1 MIKEDASPQ
10 SKFDYTVRKITDSS
24 FKKPPKQECSSM
36 SLSQTEIADLRINT
50 RWIVPIESD
59 SHEQVLINHCLL
71 IKGGIILTIEPQ
83 AHCTIAAKET
93 IDLGEQVLMP
103 GWINAHGHAAM
114 SLFRGLADDLPLM
127 TWLQD
132 HIWPAEGQHV
142 NEDFVK
148 EGTELAIAE
157 MIQSGTTT
165 FADMYFYP
173 QQSGEAALKTGIR
186 AVCFT
191 PVLDFPTNYAQNADE
206 YIRKAV
212 ECNDRFNNHPLN
224 NNKRVKIGF
233 GPHAPYTVSDE
244 PLKEIT
250 ILADQ
255 LDMPVQIHLH
265 ETAFE
270 ISESLEKFNKRPTQR
285 LADIDFLNERV
296 SCVHMTQIDSNDINI
311 LQKTGA
317 SVVHCPESNLK
328 LASGF
333 CPISKL
339 SKADIPLAIGT
350 DGAASNNDL
359 DMFSE
364 TKTAALLAKG
374 VSQDASSIPAIEALA
389 MATLGGARALG
400 IDEIT
405 GSLKPGKAADIQ
417 VINLNTLSSQPV
429 FDPISHLVYC
439 AKSTQVSHVWVNG
452 TCLLKDGQLTAID
465 EAALIDQAKSWAS
478 KIQPSPMIN

>member
-1 MIKEDASPQ
+1 MSETSQKESVQ
-10 SKFDYTVRKITDSS
+10 
-24 FKKPPKQECSSM
+24 
-36 SLSQTEIADLRINT
+36 ADLRINAH
-50 RWIVPIESD
+50 WIVPIESPCELTSD
-59 SHEQVLINHCLL
+59 DQVLIDHCIL
-71 IKGGIILTIEPQ
+71 IKDGLILAIEKQ
-83 AHCTIAAKET
+83 TDCQTSAKET
-93 IDLGEQVLMP
+93 LDLGQQVLMP

-127 TWLQD
+127 TWLQE
-132 HIWPAEGQHV
+132 HIWPAEGRHV
-142 NEDFVK
+142 DEDFVRQ
-148 EGTELAIAE
+148 GSELAIAE

-165 FADMYFYP
+165 YADMYFYP
-173 QQSGEAALKTGIR
+173 QQSGEAALAAGIR
-186 AVCFT
+186 SVCFT

-212 ECNDRFNNHPLN
+212 ECNDRFNSHPLN
-224 NNKRVKIGF
+224 QHPQNKHKLVQIGF

-250 ILADQ
+250 VLADQ
-255 LDMPVQIHLH
+255 LEMPVQIHLH

-270 ISESLEKFNKRPTQR
+270 VSESLEKFNKRPTQR
-285 LADIDFLNERV
+285 LADLGFLNERV
-296 SCVHMTQIDSNDINI
+296 SCVHMTQIDDSDITL

-339 SKADIPLAIGT
+339 SQANIPLSIGT

-374 VSQDASSIPAIEALA
+374 VSQDANSIPAIEALT

-400 IDEIT
+400 LEDIT
-405 GSLKPGKAADIQ
+405 GSLKVGKAADIQ
-417 VINLNTLSSQPV
+417 VIDLNSLSSQPI

-439 AKSTQVSHVWVNG
+439 AKSTQVSHVWING
-452 TCLLKDGQLTAID
+452 KCLLKEGQLTTLN
-465 EAALIDQAKSWAS
+465 EKKLIQQAKVWTD
-478 KIQPSPMIN
+478 KIQPAIN

>member
-1 MIKEDASPQ
+1 MSPDTTT
-10 SKFDYTVRKITDSS
+10 SRNTANKA
-24 FKKPPKQECSSM
+24 E
-36 SLSQTEIADLRINT
+36 ADLRINAK
-50 RWIVPIESD
+50 WIVPIESVSSQND
-59 SHEQVLINHCLL
+59 QNSNNHALIDHCIL
-71 IKGGIILTIEPQ
+71 IKDGLILAIEKQ
-83 AHCTIAAKET
+83 TDCQISTKET
-93 IDLGEQVLMP
+93 LDLGEQVLMP
-103 GWINAHGHAAM
+103 GWVNAHGHAAM

-127 TWLQD
+127 IWLQE

-142 NEDFVK
+142 DESFVK

-157 MIQSGTTT
+157 MIQSGITT

-173 QQSGEAALKTGIR
+173 QQSAEAALKAGIR

-212 ECNDRFNNHPLN
+212 ECNDRFNNHPM
-224 NNKRVKIGF
+224 NKQGLVQIGF

-250 ILADQ
+250 ELADQ
-255 LDMPVQIHLH
+255 LNMPVQIHLH

-270 ISESLEKFNKRPTQR
+270 VSESLEKFNKRPTKR
-285 LADIDFLNERV
+285 LADIGFLTERV
-296 SCVHMTQIDSNDINI
+296 SCVHMTQIDDNDIKL

-317 SVVHCPESNLK
+317 SIVHCPESNLK

-333 CPISKL
+333 CPILKL
-339 SKADIPLAIGT
+339 SEAGIPLAIGT

-374 VSQDASSIPAIEALA
+374 ISQDASAIPAIEALTI
-389 MATLGGARALG
+389 ATLGGARALG

-417 VINLNTLSSQPV
+417 AINFNTLSSQPV

-439 AKSTQVSHVWVNG
+439 AKSSQVSHVWVNG
-452 TCLLKDGQLTAID
+452 QCLLKEGKLTTLN
-465 EAALIDQAKSWAS
+465 EEKLINQAKNWAN
-478 KIQPSPMIN
+478 KIQPAIK

>member
-1 MIKEDASPQ
+1 MTLLQ
-10 SKFDYTVRKITDSS
+10 
-24 FKKPPKQECSSM
+24 
-36 SLSQTEIADLRINT
+36 ADLRLNAK
-50 RWIVPIESD
+50 WIVPIEPASGCAALAD
-59 SHEQVLINHCLL
+59 HCIL
-71 IKGGIILTIEPQ
+71 IKDGLIVAIEPQ
-83 AHCTIAAKET
+83 ATCSLIAEET
-93 IDLGEQVLMP
+93 VELGEKVLMP
-103 GWINAHGHAAM
+103 GWVNAHGHAAM

-142 NEDFVK
+142 DEAFVQQ
-148 EGTELAIAE
+148 GTELAIAE

-165 FADMYFYP
+165 FADMYLYP
-173 QQSGEAALKTGIR
+173 QQSGEAALKAGIR

-191 PVLDFPTNYAQNADE
+191 PVLDFPTNFAQSSDE

-212 ECNDRFNNHPLN
+212 DCHDRFNSHPLN
-224 NNKRVKIGF
+224 QRSVNGKPLVTIGF
-233 GPHAPYTVSDE
+233 GPHAPYTVSDA
-244 PLKEIT
+244 PLIEIT
-250 ILADQ
+250 TLADQ

-270 ISESLEKFNKRPTQR
+270 VSESLEKFNKRPTQR
-285 LADIDFLNERV
+285 LMDIGFLNERV
-296 SCVHMTQIDSNDINI
+296 SCVHMTQINELDIEI

-333 CPISKL
+333 CPIARL
-339 SKADIPLAIGT
+339 SAAKIPLAIGT

-374 VSQDASSIPAIEALA
+374 VSQDASSIPAIEALT
-389 MATLGGARALG
+389 MATLGGAKALG
-400 IDEIT
+400 LDEVT
-405 GSLKPGKAADIQ
+405 GSLQVGKAADIQ
-417 VINLNTLSSQPV
+417 AINLNILSSQPV

-452 TCLLKDGQLTAID
+452 RCLLKGGALTTLNESQLIH
-465 EAALIDQAKSWAS
+465 QAKAWAERIAPANGNS
-478 KIQPSPMIN
+478 AIK

>member
-1 MIKEDASPQ
+1 VS
-10 SKFDYTVRKITDSS
+10 ITMSS
-24 FKKPPKQECSSM
+24 SRET
-36 SLSQTEIADLRINT
+36 SQAQADLRINT
-50 RWIVPIESD
+50 HWIVPIESTSD
-59 SHEQVLINHCLL
+59 HTLINHVLIDHCLL
-71 IKGGIILTIEPQ
+71 IKDGIILAIEPQ
-83 AHCTIAAKET
+83 SSCQISATET
-93 IDLGEQVLMP
+93 LDLGEQVIMP
-103 GWINAHGHAAM
+103 GWVNAHGHAAM

-127 TWLQD
+127 TWLQE

-142 NEDFVK
+142 DEHFVK

-173 QQSGEAALKTGIR
+173 QQSAEAALKAGIR

-212 ECNDRFNNHPLN
+212 ECNDRFNNHPMNEQGL
-224 NNKRVKIGF
+224 VQIGF

-250 ILADQ
+250 VLADQ

-270 ISESLEKFNKRPTQR
+270 VSESLEKYNKRPTQR
-285 LADIDFLNERV
+285 LADIGFLTERV
-296 SCVHMTQIDSNDINI
+296 SCVHMTQIDDTDISI
-311 LQKTGA
+311 LKKTGA
-317 SVVHCPESNLK
+317 AIVHCPESNLK

-339 SKADIPLAIGT
+339 SEAGIPLAIGT

-374 VSQDASSIPAIEALA
+374 VSQDARSIPAIEALT

-400 IDEIT
+400 LEEIT

-417 VINLNTLSSQPV
+417 AINFNTLSSQPV

-452 TCLLKDGQLTAID
+452 RCLLKEGTLTTLN
-465 EAALIDQAKSWAS
+465 EESLIKQAKAWADV
-478 KIQPSPMIN
+478 IQTAAK

>member
-1 MIKEDASPQ
+1 MSTAMIQAQ
-10 SKFDYTVRKITDSS
+10 
-24 FKKPPKQECSSM
+24 
-36 SLSQTEIADLRINT
+36 ADLRINAH
-50 RWIVPIESD
+50 WIVPIETVSNNTPYN
-59 SHEQVLINHCLL
+59 HALIDHCLL
-71 IKGGIILTIEPQ
+71 IKDGIILAIEPQ
-83 AHCTIAAKET
+83 SSCQISATET
-93 IDLGEQVLMP
+93 IDLGQQVLMP
-103 GWINAHGHAAM
+103 GWVNAHGHAAM

-127 TWLQD
+127 TWLQE

-142 NEDFVK
+142 DEKFVK

-173 QQSGEAALKTGIR
+173 QQSAEAALHAGIR

-212 ECNDRFNNHPLN
+212 ECNDRLNNHPMNEQRL
-224 NNKRVKIGF
+224 VQIGF

-270 ISESLEKFNKRPTQR
+270 VSESLEKFNKRPTQR
-285 LADIDFLNERV
+285 LADIGFLTERV
-296 SCVHMTQIDSNDINI
+296 SCVHMTQIDDSDITI
-311 LQKTGA
+311 LQKAGA

-339 SKADIPLAIGT
+339 SEAGIPLSIGT

-374 VSQDASSIPAIEALA
+374 VSEDAGSIPAIEALTI
-389 MATLGGARALG
+389 ATLGGAKALG
-400 IDEIT
+400 IDETT

-417 VINLNTLSSQPV
+417 AIDLNTLSSQPV

-439 AKSTQVSHVWVNG
+439 AKSTQVSHLWVNG
-452 TCLLKDGQLTAID
+452 RCLLKEGKLTTMN
-465 EAALIDQAKSWAS
+465 EETLINQAKAWAS
-478 KIQPSPMIN
+478 KINTSIN

>member
-1 MIKEDASPQ
+1 M
-10 SKFDYTVRKITDSS
+10 SS
-24 FKKPPKQECSSM
+24 TREH
-36 SLSQTEIADLRINT
+36 SQTQADLRINSH
-50 RWIVPIESD
+50 WIVTLENTTDQALTHP
-59 SHEQVLINHCLL
+59 VLIDHCLL
-71 IKGGIILTIEPQ
+71 VKDGIILAIEPQ
-83 AHCTIAAKET
+83 SSCQISATET

-103 GWINAHGHAAM
+103 GWVNAHGHAAM

-127 TWLQD
+127 TWLEQ

-142 NEDFVK
+142 DEDFVSQ
-148 EGTELAIAE
+148 GTELAIAE

-173 QQSGEAALKTGIR
+173 QQSAEAALKSGIR

-212 ECNDRFNNHPLN
+212 ECNDRFNNHPMNEQRL
-224 NNKRVKIGF
+224 VQIGF

-250 ILADQ
+250 MLADQ

-265 ETAFE
+265 ETAVE
-270 ISESLEKFNKRPTQR
+270 VSESLEKFNKRPTQR
-285 LADIDFLNERV
+285 LADIGFLNERV
-296 SCVHMTQIDSNDINI
+296 SCVHMTQIDDSDIAI

-317 SVVHCPESNLK
+317 CIVHCPESNLK

-333 CPISKL
+333 CPIAKL
-339 SKADIPLAIGT
+339 SAAGIPLAIGT
-350 DGAASNNDL
+350 DGAASNNSL

-374 VSQDASSIPAIEALA
+374 ISQDASAVPAIEALT
-389 MATLGGARALG
+389 MATLGGAKALG

-417 VINLNTLSSQPV
+417 AIDLNTLSSQPV

-452 TCLLKDGQLTAID
+452 RCLLKNGKLTTLD
-465 EAALIDQAKSWAS
+465 EETLINQAKDWANV
-478 KIQPSPMIN
+478 IGSPTN

>member
-1 MIKEDASPQ
+1 MP
-10 SKFDYTVRKITDSS
+10 
-24 FKKPPKQECSSM
+24 
-36 SLSQTEIADLRINT
+36 SLHADLRLNAK
-50 RWIVPIESD
+50 WIVPIESV
-59 SHEQVLINHCLL
+59 SGSSVLIDHCIFIKDGL
-71 IKGGIILTIEPQ
+71 ITAIEPQ
-83 AHCTIAAKET
+83 ASCSMAALET
-93 IDLGEQVLMP
+93 LDLGQQVLMP
-103 GWINAHGHAAM
+103 GWVNAHGHAAM

-127 TWLQD
+127 TWLQE

-142 NEDFVK
+142 DQEFVQQ
-148 EGTELAIAE
+148 GSELAIGE

-173 QQSGEAALKTGIR
+173 QQSAEAALKAGIR
-186 AVCFT
+186 AVCFS

-212 ECNDRFNNHPLN
+212 ECNDRFNSHPLN
-224 NNKRVKIGF
+224 QPPSNQHSMNSSKLVTIGF

-250 ILADQ
+250 TLADQ

-270 ISESLEKFNKRPTQR
+270 VSESLEKFNKRPTQR
-285 LADIDFLNERV
+285 LMDIGFLNERV
-296 SCVHMTQIDSNDINI
+296 SCVHMTQIEDSDIQL

-317 SVVHCPESNLK
+317 AIVHCPQSNLK

-333 CPISKL
+333 CPIAQL
-339 SKADIPLAIGT
+339 HEHNITLAIGT

-374 VSQDASSIPAIEALA
+374 VSQDASAIPAHEALTI
-389 MATLGGARALG
+389 ATLGGAKALG
-400 IDEIT
+400 LDQVT
-405 GSLKPGKAADIQ
+405 GSLLPGKAADIQ
-417 VINLNTLSSQPV
+417 AINLNTLSSQPV

-439 AKSTQVSHVWVNG
+439 AKSTQVSHVWVQG
-452 TCLLKDGQLTAID
+452 VCLLKEGKLTTLNEEKLIHRSKVWGGRINSAI
-465 EAALIDQAKSWAS
+465 K
-478 KIQPSPMIN
+478 

>member
-1 MIKEDASPQ
+1 M
-10 SKFDYTVRKITDSS
+10 SS
-24 FKKPPKQECSSM
+24 TREN
-36 SLSQTEIADLRINT
+36 SQAQADLRINSH
-50 RWIVPIESD
+50 WIVTLENTAN
-59 SHEQVLINHCLL
+59 QVLTHPVLIDYCLL
-71 IKGGIILTIEPQ
+71 VKDGIILAIEPQ
-83 AHCTIAAKET
+83 SSCQISATET

-103 GWINAHGHAAM
+103 GWVNAHGHAAM

-127 TWLQD
+127 TWLEQ
-132 HIWPAEGQHV
+132 HIWPAEGRHV
-142 NEDFVK
+142 DEDFVSQ
-148 EGTELAIAE
+148 GTELAIAE

-173 QQSGEAALKTGIR
+173 QQSAEAALKSGIR

-212 ECNDRFNNHPLN
+212 ECNDRFNNHPMNEQGL
-224 NNKRVKIGF
+224 VQIGF

-250 ILADQ
+250 MLADQ

-270 ISESLEKFNKRPTQR
+270 VSESLEKFNKRPTQR
-285 LADIDFLNERV
+285 LADIGFLNERV
-296 SCVHMTQIDSNDINI
+296 SCVHMTQIDDNDIAI

-317 SVVHCPESNLK
+317 CIIHCPESNLK

-333 CPISKL
+333 CPVAKL
-339 SKADIPLAIGT
+339 SAAGIPLAIGT
-350 DGAASNNDL
+350 DGAASNNSL

-374 VSQDASSIPAIEALA
+374 ISQDASAVPAIEALT
-389 MATLGGARALG
+389 MATLGGAKALG

-417 VINLNTLSSQPV
+417 AIDLNTLSSQPV

-452 TCLLKDGQLTAID
+452 RCLLKNGKLTTLD
-465 EAALIDQAKSWAS
+465 EETLINQAKSWANV
-478 KIQPSPMIN
+478 IRTPTN

>member
-1 MIKEDASPQ
+1 
-10 SKFDYTVRKITDSS
+10 
-24 FKKPPKQECSSM
+24 
-36 SLSQTEIADLRINT
+36 
-50 RWIVPIESD
+50 
-59 SHEQVLINHCLL
+59 
-71 IKGGIILTIEPQ
+71 
-83 AHCTIAAKET
+83 
-93 IDLGEQVLMP
+93 
-103 GWINAHGHAAM
+103 
-114 SLFRGLADDLPLM
+114 
-127 TWLQD
+127 
-132 HIWPAEGQHV
+132 
-142 NEDFVK
+142 
-148 EGTELAIAE
+148 

-173 QQSGEAALKTGIR
+173 QQSAEAALKAGIR

-212 ECNDRFNNHPLN
+212 ECNDRFNNHPM
-224 NNKRVKIGF
+224 NKQGLVQIGF

-250 ILADQ
+250 ELADQ
-255 LDMPVQIHLH
+255 LNMPVQIHLH

-270 ISESLEKFNKRPTQR
+270 VSESLEKFNKRPTKR
-285 LADIDFLNERV
+285 LADIGFLTERV
-296 SCVHMTQIDSNDINI
+296 SCVHMTQIDDNDIKL

-317 SVVHCPESNLK
+317 SIVHCPESNLK

-333 CPISKL
+333 CPILKL
-339 SKADIPLAIGT
+339 SEAGIPLAIGT

-374 VSQDASSIPAIEALA
+374 ISQDASAIPAIEALTI
-389 MATLGGARALG
+389 ATLGGARALG

-417 VINLNTLSSQPV
+417 AINFNTLSSQPV

-439 AKSTQVSHVWVNG
+439 AKSSQVSHVWVNG
-452 TCLLKDGQLTAID
+452 QCLLKEGKLTTLN
-465 EAALIDQAKSWAS
+465 EEKLINQAKNWAN
-478 KIQPSPMIN
+478 KIQPAIK

>member
-1 MIKEDASPQ
+1 
-10 SKFDYTVRKITDSS
+10 
-24 FKKPPKQECSSM
+24 M
-36 SLSQTEIADLRINT
+36 SLSKTDIVDLRINAK
-50 RWIVPIESD
+50 WIIPIECASSD
-59 SHEQVLINHCLL
+59 SVLIDNCLL
-71 IKGGIILTIEPQ
+71 IKDGIIIAIEPQ
-83 AHCTIAAKET
+83 NNCSAIANET
-93 IDLGEQVLMP
+93 LDLGEQVLMP
-103 GWINAHGHAAM
+103 GWVNAHGHAAM

-127 TWLQD
+127 TWLQE
-132 HIWPAEGQHV
+132 HIWPAEGLHV

-173 QQSGEAALKTGIR
+173 QQSGEAALKAGIR

-212 ECNDRFNNHPLN
+212 ECNDRFNSHPLN
-224 NNKRVKIGF
+224 QHPINEHKLVQIGF

-250 ILADQ
+250 VLADQ

-270 ISESLEKFNKRPTQR
+270 VSESLEKFNKRPTQR
-285 LADIDFLNERV
+285 LMDIGFLNERV
-296 SCVHMTQIDSNDINI
+296 SCVHMTQIDNSDIKI

-317 SVVHCPESNLK
+317 SIVHCPESNLK

-333 CPISKL
+333 CPISRL
-339 SKADIPLAIGT
+339 SEAGIPLAIGT

-374 VSQDASSIPAIEALA
+374 VSQDASSIPAIEALT
-389 MATLGGARALG
+389 MATLGGAKVLG
-400 IDEIT
+400 LDEVT

-417 VINLNTLSSQPV
+417 AINLNTLSSQPV

-452 TCLLKDGQLTAID
+452 KCLLKDGQLTSLN
-465 EAALIDQAKSWAS
+465 EASLISQAKNWAD
-478 KIQPSPMIN
+478 KIQSSPTT

>member
-1 MIKEDASPQ
+1 MS
-10 SKFDYTVRKITDSS
+10 TDTIAAT
-24 FKKPPKQECSSM
+24 KAP
-36 SLSQTEIADLRINT
+36 ADLRINAK
-50 RWIVPIESD
+50 WIVPIESSSKQAD
-59 SHEQVLINHCLL
+59 HTLNNHVLIDHCIL
-71 IKGGIILTIEPQ
+71 IKDGLILAIEKQ
-83 AHCTIAAKET
+83 INCQILATET
-93 IDLGEQVLMP
+93 LDLDQQVLMP
-103 GWINAHGHAAM
+103 GWVNAHGHAAM
-114 SLFRGLADDLPLM
+114 SLFRGMADDLPLM
-127 TWLQD
+127 TWLQE

-142 NEDFVK
+142 DENFVK
-148 EGTELAIAE
+148 DGTELAIAE

-173 QQSGEAALKTGIR
+173 QQSGEAALTAGIR

-212 ECNDRFNNHPLN
+212 ECNDRFNNHPM
-224 NNKRVKIGF
+224 NKEGMIQIGF

-270 ISESLEKFNKRPTQR
+270 VSESLEKFNKRPTQR
-285 LADIDFLNERV
+285 LSDLGFLTERV
-296 SCVHMTQIDSNDINI
+296 SCVHMTQIDDTDISI
-311 LQKTGA
+311 LKKTGA
-317 SVVHCPESNLK
+317 SIVHCPESNLK

-339 SKADIPLAIGT
+339 SEAGIPLAIGT

-374 VSQDASSIPAIEALA
+374 VSQDANSIPAIEALT

-400 IDEIT
+400 LEEIT

-417 VINLNTLSSQPV
+417 AIDLNTLSSQPI

-452 TCLLKDGQLTAID
+452 QCLLKEGKLTTLN
-465 EAALIDQAKSWAS
+465 EKELISQAKAWAS
-478 KIQPSPMIN
+478 KINTSIK

>member
-1 MIKEDASPQ
+1 M
-10 SKFDYTVRKITDSS
+10 SS
-24 FKKPPKQECSSM
+24 TREN
-36 SLSQTEIADLRINT
+36 SQAQADLRINSH
-50 RWIVPIESD
+50 WIVTLENTAN
-59 SHEQVLINHCLL
+59 QVLTHPVLIDYCLL
-71 IKGGIILTIEPQ
+71 VKDGIILAIEPQ
-83 AHCTIAAKET
+83 SSCQISATET

-103 GWINAHGHAAM
+103 GWVNAHGHAAM

-127 TWLQD
+127 TWLEQ
-132 HIWPAEGQHV
+132 HIWPAEGRHV
-142 NEDFVK
+142 DENFVSQ
-148 EGTELAIAE
+148 GTELAIAE

-173 QQSGEAALKTGIR
+173 QQSAEAALKSGIR

-212 ECNDRFNNHPLN
+212 ECNDRFNNHPMNEQGL
-224 NNKRVKIGF
+224 VQIGF

-250 ILADQ
+250 MLADQ

-270 ISESLEKFNKRPTQR
+270 VSESLEKFHKRPTQR
-285 LADIDFLNERV
+285 LADIGFLNERV
-296 SCVHMTQIDSNDINI
+296 SCVHMTQIDDNDIAI

-317 SVVHCPESNLK
+317 CIIHCPESNLK

-333 CPISKL
+333 CPVAKL
-339 SKADIPLAIGT
+339 SAAGIPLAIGT
-350 DGAASNNDL
+350 DGAASNNSL

-374 VSQDASSIPAIEALA
+374 ISQDASAVPAIEALT
-389 MATLGGARALG
+389 MATLGGAKALG

-417 VINLNTLSSQPV
+417 AIDLNTLSSQPV

-452 TCLLKDGQLTAID
+452 RCLLKNGKLTTLD
-465 EAALIDQAKSWAS
+465 EETLINQAKSWANV
-478 KIQPSPMIN
+478 IRTPTN

>member
-1 MIKEDASPQ
+1 MSTPAS
-10 SKFDYTVRKITDSS
+10 IT
-24 FKKPPKQECSSM
+24 
-36 SLSQTEIADLRINT
+36 ADLRLNAH
-50 RWIVPIESD
+50 WILPLEASSQTTTLLTD
-59 SHEQVLINHCLL
+59 HCLL
-71 IKGGIILTIEPQ
+71 IKEGIIIAIEPQ
-83 AHCTIAAKET
+83 ATSNISAQET
-93 IDLGEQVLMP
+93 LELGNQLLMP

-127 TWLQD
+127 TWLQE
-132 HIWPAEGQHV
+132 HVWPAEAEHV
-142 NEDFVK
+142 NESFVQQ
-148 EGTELAIAE
+148 GTDIAIAE

-165 FADMYFYP
+165 FADMYFHP
-173 QQSGEAALKTGIR
+173 QQSGEAALKAGIR
-186 AVCFT
+186 AVCFA

-206 YIRKAV
+206 YIRKAI
-212 ECNDRFNNHPLN
+212 ECHDRFNSHPLN
-224 NNKRVKIGF
+224 QQQRIRIGF
-233 GPHAPYTVSDE
+233 GPHAPYTVSDT
-244 PLKEIT
+244 PLTEIT
-250 ILADQ
+250 TLADQ

-285 LADIDFLNERV
+285 LMDIDFLNERV
-296 SCVHMTQIDSNDINI
+296 SCVHMTQIDNNDISI

-317 SVVHCPESNLK
+317 SIVHCPESNLK

-339 SKADIPLAIGT
+339 SEAGISLAIGT

-374 VSQDASSIPAIEALA
+374 VSQDASAIPALEALT
-389 MATLGGARALG
+389 MATLGGAKALG
-400 IDEIT
+400 LDDIT
-405 GSLKPGKAADIQ
+405 GSLKIGKAADIQ
-417 VINLNTLSSQPV
+417 AIDFNTLSSQPV

-452 TCLLKDGQLTAID
+452 NCLLKNGQLTTLN
-465 EAALIDQAKSWAS
+465 EETLILHAQNWAD
-478 KIQPSPMIN
+478 KIKDSTK

>member
-1 MIKEDASPQ
+1 MSPTH
-10 SKFDYTVRKITDSS
+10 ST
-24 FKKPPKQECSSM
+24 
-36 SLSQTEIADLRINT
+36 IADLRLNA
-50 RWIVPIESD
+50 RWILPIETD
-59 SHEQVLINHCLL
+59 SHSAALLTDHCLFIKEGL
-71 IKGGIILTIEPQ
+71 IVAIEPQ
-83 AHCTIAAKET
+83 ATSTMMAKET
-93 IDLGEQVLMP
+93 LDLGQQLLMP
-103 GWINAHGHAAM
+103 GWVNAHGHTAM

-132 HIWPAEGQHV
+132 HIWPAEAAHV
-142 NEDFVK
+142 DEAFVK
-148 EGTELAIAE
+148 QGTDLAIAE

-173 QQSGEAALKTGIR
+173 QQSGEAALKAGIR
-186 AVCFT
+186 AVCFA
-191 PVLDFPTNYAQNADE
+191 PVLDFPTNYAQSADE
-206 YIRKAV
+206 YIRKAI
-212 ECNDRFNNHPLN
+212 ECHDRFNSHPLN
-224 NNKRVKIGF
+224 KQQRVQIGF

-244 PLKEIT
+244 PLKEIAV
-250 ILADQ
+250 LADQ

-285 LADIDFLNERV
+285 LMDLGFLNERV
-296 SCVHMTQIDSNDINI
+296 SCVHMTQVDESDMAA

-317 SVVHCPESNLK
+317 SVIHCPQSNLK

-333 CPISKL
+333 CPTAKL
-339 SKADIPLAIGT
+339 SNAGITLAIGT

-374 VSQDASSIPAIEALA
+374 VSQDASAIPAIEALT
-389 MATLGGARALG
+389 MATLGGAKALG
-400 IDEIT
+400 LDEVT
-405 GSLKPGKAADIQ
+405 GSLTVGKAADIQ
-417 VINLNTLSSQPV
+417 AINFNTLSSQPV

-452 TCLLKDGQLTAID
+452 YCLLKDNQLTTLN
-465 EAALIDQAKSWAS
+465 EEALIQQAQDWAH
-478 KIQPSPMIN
+478 KINASIK

>member
-1 MIKEDASPQ
+1 
-10 SKFDYTVRKITDSS
+10 
-24 FKKPPKQECSSM
+24 M
-36 SLSQTEIADLRINT
+36 SCESADLRINAK
-50 RWIVPIESD
+50 WIIPIEHLPKGESG
-59 SHEQVLINHCLL
+59 QPFLTNHCLL
-71 IKGGIILTIEPQ
+71 IKDGLIVAIEKQ
-83 AHCTIAAKET
+83 SDCRAIVNET
-93 IDLGEQVLMP
+93 INLDNHVLMP
-103 GWINAHGHAAM
+103 GWVNAHGHSAM

-127 TWLQD
+127 TWLQE
-132 HIWPAEGQHV
+132 HIWPAESQHV
-142 NEDFVK
+142 DEDFVK
-148 EGTELAIAE
+148 QGSELAIAE

-165 FADMYFYP
+165 YADMYFYP
-173 QQSGEAALKTGIR
+173 QQSAEVALEAGIR

-206 YIRKAV
+206 YIRKAI
-212 ECNDRFNNHPLN
+212 ECNDRFNSHPLN
-224 NNKRVKIGF
+224 QPPENKLIQIGF

-250 ILADQ
+250 VLADQ

-270 ISESLEKFNKRPTQR
+270 VSESLDNFNKRPTQR
-285 LADIDFLNERV
+285 LADLGFLTERV
-296 SCVHMTQIDSNDINI
+296 SCVHMTQINDSDIQT

-317 SVVHCPESNLK
+317 SVIHCPESNLK

-339 SKADIPLAIGT
+339 SDANITIGIGT

-374 VSQDASSIPAIEALA
+374 VSQDASSIPAIKALT
-389 MATLGGARALG
+389 MATLGGAKALG
-400 IDEIT
+400 VDEIT
-405 GSLKPGKAADIQ
+405 GSLKIGKAADIQ
-417 VINLNTLSSQPV
+417 AINLNTLSSQPV
-429 FDPISHLVYC
+429 FDPISHIVYC

-452 TCLLKDGQLTAID
+452 KCLLKEGQLTTLD
-465 EAALIDQAKSWAS
+465 ENKLIHQAKAWAE
-478 KIQPSPMIN
+478 KIQPPVN

>member
-1 MIKEDASPQ
+1 MNN
-10 SKFDYTVRKITDSS
+10 
-24 FKKPPKQECSSM
+24 
-36 SLSQTEIADLRINT
+36 QTQAQADLRINAK
-50 RWIVPIESD
+50 WIVPIENPSAQTDQD
-59 SHEQVLINHCLL
+59 STSHALIDHCIL
-71 IKGGIILTIEPQ
+71 IKDGLILAIEKQ
-83 AHCTIAAKET
+83 ADCQIQATET
-93 IDLGEQVLMP
+93 LNLGEHVLLP
-103 GWINAHGHAAM
+103 GWVNAHGHAA
-114 SLFRGLADDLPLM
+114 LFRGLADDLPLM
-127 TWLQD
+127 TWLQE

-142 NEDFVK
+142 DESFVK
-148 EGTELAIAE
+148 EGTELAIGE

-165 FADMYFYP
+165 FSDMYFYP
-173 QQSGEAALKTGIR
+173 QQSAEAALKAGIR

-212 ECNDRFNNHPLN
+212 ECNDRFNNLPMNEHPISKQKL
-224 NNKRVKIGF
+224 VQIGF

-250 ILADQ
+250 MLADQ
-255 LDMPVQIHLH
+255 LEMPVQIHLH

-270 ISESLEKFNKRPTQR
+270 VSESLEKFNKRPTQR
-285 LADIDFLNERV
+285 LADLGFLTERV
-296 SCVHMTQIDSNDINI
+296 SCVHMTQIDDSDIAI

-317 SVVHCPESNLK
+317 SIIHCPESNLK

-339 SKADIPLAIGT
+339 SEANITIGIGT

-374 VSQDASSIPAIEALA
+374 VSQDASSIPAIEALT
-389 MATLGGARALG
+389 MATLGGAKALG
-400 IDEIT
+400 LDEIT
-405 GSLKPGKAADIQ
+405 GSLLPGKAADIQ
-417 VINLNTLSSQPV
+417 AINLKSLSSQPV

-439 AKSTQVSHVWVNG
+439 AKSTQVSHVLVNG
-452 TCLLKDGQLTAID
+452 QYLLKEGKLTTLD
-465 EAALIDQAKSWAS
+465 EEKLIEQAKSWAN
-478 KIQPSPMIN
+478 KIQPADQQPRA

>member
-1 MIKEDASPQ
+1 M
-10 SKFDYTVRKITDSS
+10 SS
-24 FKKPPKQECSSM
+24 SNGSDLIQINA
-36 SLSQTEIADLRINT
+36 QADLRINT
-50 RWIVPIESD
+50 HWIIPVENTGDHNSTN
-59 SHEQVLINHCLL
+59 HVLIDHCLL
-71 IKGGIILTIEPQ
+71 IKDGIILAIEPQ
-83 AHCTIAAKET
+83 SSCQISATET
-93 IDLGEQVLMP
+93 LDLGHQVLMP

-127 TWLQD
+127 TWLQE
-132 HIWPAEGQHV
+132 HIWPAEAQHV
-142 NEDFVK
+142 DEHFVK
-148 EGTELAIAE
+148 QGTELAIAE

-173 QQSGEAALKTGIR
+173 QQSGEAALAAGIR

-191 PVLDFPTNYAQNADE
+191 PVLDFPTNYAQSADE

-212 ECNDRFNNHPLN
+212 ECSDRFKNHPMNEQGL
-224 NNKRVKIGF
+224 VKIGF

-250 ILADQ
+250 MLSDQ

-285 LADIDFLNERV
+285 LADIGFLNERV
-296 SCVHMTQIDSNDINI
+296 SCVHMTQIDNSDIQI
-311 LQKTGA
+311 LQRTGA

-333 CPISKL
+333 CPITKL
-339 SKADIPLAIGT
+339 TTAGIPLAIGT

-374 VSQDASSIPAIEALA
+374 ISQDASAIPVIEALT
-389 MATLGGARALG
+389 MATLGGAKALG

-405 GSLKPGKAADIQ
+405 GSLKAGKAADIQ
-417 VINLNTLSSQPV
+417 AIDLNTLSSQPV
-429 FDPISHLVYC
+429 FDPVSHVVYC

-452 TCLLKDGQLTAID
+452 RCLLKNGKLTTLN
-465 EAALIDQAKSWAS
+465 EETLINHAKAWAS
-478 KIQPSPMIN
+478 AIRTPIK